1 MSFKLR
7 DKFRNLKLIHH
18 HSQIS
23 FGYKRIVSTYIRK
36 KTHARVLF

>member
-1 MSFKLR
+1 MSFKLK

-23 FGYKRIVSTYIRK
+23 FGYKRIVSTYIK
-36 KTHARVLF
+36 KNINIKPFI